1 MSEWTKAERALATE
15 VEYSNEKITELKD
28 QIKTQE
34 ERISK
39 LRSFCGHKQYDHHH
53 RQIAEENSYNE
64 CKICGKI
71 F

>member
-1 MSEWTKAERALATE
+1 MPEWTNAEKALATE
-15 VEYSNEKITELKD
+15 VEYSKEEIAKLKD
-28 QIKTQE
+28 DIATQE
-34 ERISK
+34 ERIKK
-39 LRSFCGHKQYDHHH
+39 LQSFCEHKQYDHHH